1 MRKSDRAEKSLEVM
15 EQHSSLR
22 SCLGIAEILLNRT
35 ILAIVGMTRGHERRK
50 KECVCECLEREG
62 ERERQKKMN
71 STNVRQT
78 STQLPLIWLN
88 QTFAYKGNLN

>member
-1 MRKSDRAEKSLEVM
+1 MNGE
-15 EQHSSLR
+15 
-22 SCLGIAEILLNRT
+22 
-35 ILAIVGMTRGHERRK
+35 RK

-88 QTFAYKGNLN
+88 QTFAYKGNFNCRETQAFRELTFLL